1 MVIAAALAAGCSRGA
16 ALGPSNSADPPHA
29 AGKGSPPPEKPK
41 ARLVVVVAIDQ
52 LPSWALARYLLLLD
66 RGGAF
71 RSAVDRGAFYGRVVM
86 PFAAT
91 YTAPGHAAIHTG
103 ATPSRN
109 GIAANETWNH
119 KTRTEVSIVADARY
133 PGLDDPKASAS
144 PGALLAPTVAD
155 VLDQRTQGKAK
166 IVSLS
171 LKDRAAVLSGG
182 KKADFAAWYDPKLP
196 GFTSSRY
203 YAASVPEWLEQWR
216 AAHPLKNRMV
226 VWQPLDREKLA
237 ARSGS
242 DAAPGEA
249 DWLGLGTAFPHDPS
263 KTSDPYR
270 ALRACPSL
278 NDALLDLASHA
289 VRALALGADDTP
301 DLLAL
306 SISTLDYV
314 GHIFGPESWE
324 YLDAMLRVDAAL
336 GAFLRALA
344 RTTELA
350 VLITSDHGA
359 APLPERSLAAGRRAG
374 RIFPE
379 ELVQKAEGAAD
390 RALGPGEW
398 ISGFSEP
405 FLYLTESGRAKID
418 ELAPVVTRAL
428 VATETVHAVYDPRRA
443 RQLAESRDD
452 LERSV
457 GLGMPEAPADRLYV
471 VPRRWFIVDPGVA
484 RGFGASHG
492 SPWDYDREVP
502 VLAFGA
508 GVPHEQSNA
517 PLDQRRIAATIAAL
531 LGVPAPNGGTPL
543 FDQRGLSAPR

>member
-1 MVIAAALAAGCSRGA
+1 MLIAAALAAACSRGA
-16 ALGPSNSADPPHA
+16 ELAPSSPADRPHA
-29 AGKGSPPPEKPK
+29 AAKGSVPPEKPK
-41 ARLVVVVAIDQ
+41 ARLVVVVVIDQ
-52 LPSWALARYLLLLD
+52 LPSWVLARYLPVLD
-66 RGGAF
+66 PGGAL
-71 RSAVDRGAFYGRVVM
+71 RSAADRGAYFGRVVI

-103 ATPSRN
+103 LPPSQN
-109 GIAANETWNH
+109 GVPANETWSD
-119 KTRTEVSIVADARY
+119 KTRSEISIIADARY
-133 PGLDDPKASAS
+133 PGLDDPGATAS
-144 PGALLAPTVAD
+144 PGALLVPTVAD
-155 VLDQRTQGKAK
+155 VLDQRTRGAAK

-182 KKADFAAWYDPKLP
+182 KKADFAAWYDAKLP

-203 YAASVPEWLEQWR
+203 YAARVPDWLERWR
-216 AAHPLKNRMV
+216 TAHPLKDRMG

-237 ARSGS
+237 AINGGDS
-242 DAAPGEA
+242 APGEA
-249 DWLGLGTAFPHDPS
+249 DWLGLGAAFPHDPS
-263 KTSDPYR
+263 KASDPYR

-278 NDALLDLASHA
+278 NDALLDLADHA
-289 VRALALGADDTP
+289 VRAFDLGADETP

-336 GAFLRALA
+336 GAFLRGLE
-344 RTTELA
+344 RTTNLA

-379 ELVQKAEGAAD
+379 DLVQKAEDAAD
-390 RALGPGEW
+390 RALGPGAW

-405 FLYLTESGRAKID
+405 FLYFTGAGRAKLD
-418 ELAPVVTRAL
+418 ELMPVVIRAL
-428 VATETVHAVYDPRRA
+428 QATESVHAVYDVRQGRA
-443 RQLAESRDD
+443 LAESRDA

-457 GLGMPEAPADRLYV
+457 GLGVPEGPADRLYV
-471 VPRRWFIVDPGVA
+471 VPRRWFIVDPDVA
-484 RGFGASHG
+484 RGFGTSHG
-492 SPWDYDREVP
+492 SPWDYDREIP

-517 PLDQRRIAATIAAL
+517 PLDQRRIAATVAAL
-531 LGVPAPNGGTPL
+531 LGVPAPNGGKPL
-543 FDQRGLSAPR
+543 FEERGPSTPR